1 MTICPSDTVR
11 QLLSFIRHSPTA
23 FHAVES
29 VAQMLDE
36 AGFIRLTEGKKYALH
51 PKDAC
56 YITRNG
62 SSLIAF
68 RIPED
73 TPTGFMIAASH
84 SDSPSFKLKET
95 GEIQVLGKYT
105 KLNTERYGGM
115 ILSSWLDRPLSLAG
129 RIILD
134 TPEGLRPVL
143 VNIDRDLLVI
153 PNVAI
158 HLNRSVNDGFSWNPA
173 VDTLPLLAQA
183 AEPVSV
189 HSLLAEQLDIAP
201 ETIVGQDLFLYA
213 RDPGGR
219 IGAHGEFFVS
229 PRIDDLECAFTT
241 LQGFLT
247 ATPSKAI
254 AVYALFDNEETGSE
268 SKQGAASDFLSAT
281 LRRIAAEL
289 PSAVDLDT
297 LLSHSFMLSA
307 DNAHACHPNH
317 PELSDGQNAPHM
329 NGGVVIKFNAS
340 QRYTTDAVSAA
351 LVKKICQNV
360 NVPVQF
366 YANRSDMP
374 GGSTLGS
381 ISNTKV
387 SILTADIG
395 LAQLAM
401 HSACETAGSQDP
413 DHMIT
418 ATREFFSSALHC
430 ENNCFCILH

>member
-1 MTICPSDTVR
+1 MTTCQSDTVQ

-29 VAQMLDE
+29 VAHMLDE
-36 AGFIRLTEGKKYALH
+36 AGFIRLTEGKKYVLH

-56 YITRNG
+56 YITRNN

-68 RIPED
+68 RLPED
-73 TPTGFMIAASH
+73 APTGFMIVASH
-84 SDSPSFKLKET
+84 GDSPSFKLKET

-115 ILSSWLDRPLSLAG
+115 IMSSWFDRPLSLAG

-134 TPEGLRPVL
+134 TEEGLRSVL

-158 HLNRSVNDGFSWNPA
+158 HLNRSVNDGFKWNPA
-173 VDTLPLLAQA
+173 VDALPLLAQS

-189 HSLLAEQLDIAP
+189 RSLLAEQLDVAP
-201 ETIVGQDLFLYA
+201 ETIIGHDLFLYA
-213 RDPGGR
+213 RDPGGC

-281 LRRIAAEL
+281 LRRIATDL
-289 PSAVDLDT
+289 PSAVDLDA

-317 PELSDGQNAPHM
+317 PELSDSQNVPHM
-329 NGGVVIKFNAS
+329 NGGIVIKFNAS

-418 ATREFFSSALHC
+418 ATREFFSSSLLC
-430 ENNCFCILH
+430 EDNCICILH